1 MRKRSKDSEQRIY
14 KEKKGF
20 KNWIGILIFFSII
33 LIILGAITI
42 HLNRIKS
49 SYKREIAKAKRS
61 SFSFILSSP
70 KIKKTI
76 DQRVEFLKTSFF
88 LNYPLKYSYS
98 MSDFIRALN
107 LVTLEDI
114 ELKKLKIEPDF
125 QKFNFSLLGELK
137 SNKHKNIKSRLIE
150 FLNKIEEFDNVIQA
164 SLSKFDINKKSPN
177 FYIYGQVDVE

>member
-1 MRKRSKDSEQRIY
+1 MRKRSKGSEQRIY

-20 KNWIGILIFFSII
+20 KNWIVILIFFSII
-33 LIILGAITI
+33 LIILSAVTI

-76 DQRVEFLKTSFF
+76 DQRVEFLKTRFF
-88 LNYPLKYSYS
+88 LNYPFKYSYS
-98 MSDFIRALN
+98 TSNFIRDLN
-107 LVTLEDI
+107 LVILEDI
-114 ELKKLKIEPDF
+114 GLKKIKIEPDL
-125 QKFNFSLLGELK
+125 QKFSFSLLGEFK

-150 FLNKIEEFDNVIQA
+150 FLNKIEEFDNVIQV
-164 SLSKFDINKKSPN
+164 SLSKFDINKKSPH
-177 FYIYGQVDVE
+177 FYICGEVDIE